1 MIDFKCKMCGGSL
14 TVSEGQT
21 VVKCDFC
28 DTNQTVPVFDDEKK
42 LAFYNRANILRL
54 NCEFDKAAGIYETI
68 VTEFPKEAEAYWGL
82 VLCKYGIEYVD
93 DTKTGRKVPTC
104 HRTLYTSIFEDA
116 DYKSAI
122 RYSDVISRD
131 LYEEEAR
138 TIAKIQVAILEI
150 SAKEEPFD
158 IFLCYKET
166 DQGGNRT
173 EDSVLAFD
181 IHRTLTKEGYKVFY
195 SKITLEDKLGS
206 E

>member
-1 MIDFKCKMCGGSL
+1 MML
-14 TVSEGQT
+14 
-21 VVKCDFC
+21 
-28 DTNQTVPVFDDEKK
+28 
-42 LAFYNRANILRL
+42 L
-54 NCEFDKAAGIYETI
+54 NCGVVEVEDDKVNVSLKKDSVDDAEGLFELIQDFVHLRGKDQKRASD
-68 VTEFPKEAEAYWGL
+68 EAYAQKIVKLEKSLNDWR
-82 VLCKYGIEYVD
+82 EYVD

-104 HRTLYTSIFEDA
+104 HLTLYTSIFEDA

-122 RYSDVISRD
+122 RYSDVVSRD

-158 IFLCYKET
+158 IFICYKET